1 MIRAVLTLS
10 MGILFI
16 WFSLSH
22 SQQES
27 GKVKEMQQ
35 QLQVLQED
43 IIQLEKQLKTEDNQ
57 LRTETRSI
65 ENLDR
70 QIFLIQSKIN
80 IYKDKINQQK
90 SLVAN
95 LEQQIDSL
103 IKKISILQEIYQQ
116 QVVFAYKY
124 QRKNKYNWIFGASSV
139 NDLLVKYHYFRK
151 VMTAERSVFDD
162 LVYLSAN
169 LRSKEET
176 LEKEIVLTEQYLFSA
191 SQEEENLNSKRA
203 AKSQLITKLKRN
215 KSSLSQALKE
225 KKESYTKLKNLLTSL
240 EKERPNRQLKVE
252 TQIKWE
258 KLTGNFSKNKGK
270 LNWPVPG
277 KILHEF
283 GRYKNPE
290 LKTVLNNT
298 GIDIQA
304 ARGTDVR
311 CVFSGVVSLITYM
324 SGFGNMVI
332 VDHNDGYY
340 TVYAHL
346 DQIFFKV
353 NDFIEGGDRIGTVG
367 ESGSLEG
374 PKLHFEIYGNNR
386 TLNPMDWLRKI

>member
-1 MIRAVLTLS
+1 MIREILTLS
-10 MGILFI
+10 LALFLS

-35 QLQVLQED
+35 QLQALQKD

-57 LRTETRSI
+57 LKAESKSI

-80 IYKDKINQQK
+80 IYKEKINQQK
-90 SLVAN
+90 LLVAG
-95 LEQQIDSL
+95 LERQVDTL
-103 IKKISILQEIYQQ
+103 IKKISILREIYRQQ
-116 QVVFAYKY
+116 AVFAYKY
-124 QRKNKYNWIFGASSV
+124 QRENKYSWIFGVSSI

-162 LVYLSAN
+162 LATLSAE
-169 LRSKEET
+169 LQAKEET
-176 LEKEIVLTEQYLFSA
+176 LEKEIVLTEQYLLSA
-191 SQEEENLNSKRA
+191 SREEENLNSKRA
-203 AKSQLITKLKRN
+203 AKSQLVTELKRN

-225 KKESYTKLKNLLTSL
+225 KKESYAKLKNLLASL

-270 LNWPVPG
+270 LNWPVQG
-277 KILHEF
+277 KVLHEF

-298 GIDIQA
+298 GIDIKA
-304 ARGTDVR
+304 ARGTEVR

-346 DQIFFKV
+346 DQIFLKE